1 MSVQEIFVLRP
12 LCALALTF
20 VMSIGTASAETVLRF
35 VPHSD
40 LKILDPVWTT
50 AYVTRNHGFMVYDT
64 LFALDAAGEIQPQM
78 AEGYTVTPDGLTY
91 QFRLRPGLVWHD
103 GLPVT
108 ADDCVASLRRWAARD
123 VMGQKLMTLV
133 AAMTPTSADTFVVQL
148 KEPTGLLLPSL
159 AKPSSIPAFMMPKRV
174 ASTDPTTQITDYTG
188 SGPFVFRKDLWQPGA
203 KVVYERFRDYRPRAE
218 PPSGLAGGKV
228 AKVDKVVWFPI
239 RDHQQAINAL
249 LANEVDYIEAPPHDL
264 YPLVEGDAA
273 AQLVDWNP
281 LGSQY
286 NFRFNTLHKPF
297 DDPRIR
303 QALLYAF
310 DQKQFLHA
318 VVGDEHYYKVCKA
331 IFICGTPLATEA
343 GMEDKLEGDLAKAR
357 ALLADA
363 HYDGTPIV
371 LLHSTDVQVLA
382 NLAPVAKAL
391 MERAGFKVDLQSMD
405 WQTLVARRAKK
416 DPPSKGGWHAYL
428 TTSASSDLLD
438 PLATTFL
445 NAACDGAAFGWPCD
459 ARIEQLR
466 DDFARASASA
476 DRKSLAEALQKRIVE
491 YPTHIHLGQWY
502 GPGASRRSVQ
512 GVVPAPVP
520 VLWNMSVE

>member
-1 MSVQEIFVLRP
+1 MVLRQ
-12 LCALALTF
+12 LCALALALAT
-20 VMSIGTASAETVLRF
+20 SIGAARAETVLRF

-64 LFALDAAGEIQPQM
+64 LFALDAAGEIRPQM
-78 AEGYTVTPDGLTY
+78 VEGYSVTPDGLTY
-91 QFRLRPGLVWHD
+91 RFTLREGLVWHD

-108 ADDCVASLRRWAARD
+108 AEDCVASLQRWAARD
-123 VMGQKLMTLV
+123 VMGQKLLTFV
-133 AAMTPTSADTFVVQL
+133 ADMTPTSAREFRVRL
-148 KEPTGLLLPSL
+148 KEPTGLLLQSM
-159 AKPSSIPAFMMPKRV
+159 AKPSSSPAFMMPKRV
-174 ASTDPTTQITDYTG
+174 AMTEPTTQITDYTG
-188 SGPFVFRKDLWQPGA
+188 SGPFMFRKDLWQPGA

-228 AKVDKVVWFPI
+228 AKVDKVVWLPI
-239 RDHQQAINAL
+239 SDHQQAINAL

-264 YPLVEGDAA
+264 YPLVKSDPATR
-273 AQLVDWNP
+273 LIDWNP

-297 DDPRIR
+297 DDPRVR

-310 DQKQFLHA
+310 DQEQFLRA
-318 VVGDEHYYKVCKA
+318 VVGDPHYYKVCKA
-331 IFICGTPLATEA
+331 MFICGTPLATEI
-343 GMEDKLEGDLAKAR
+343 GMEDKLNGDIAKAR

-363 HYDGTPIV
+363 NYDGTPIV

-391 MERAGFKVDLQSMD
+391 MEKAGFKVDLQSMD

-428 TTSASSDLLD
+428 TTSASSDLLN
-438 PLATTFL
+438 PVTTSFL
-445 NAACDGAAFGWPCD
+445 NTACDGAAFGWPCD

-466 DDFARASASA
+466 DAFARASASSVQ
-476 DRKSLAEALQKRIVE
+476 KSLVEALQQRVVE
-491 YPTHIHLGQWY
+491 YPTHVHLGQWY
-502 GPGASRRSVQ
+502 GPGAARKSVQ
-512 GVVPAPVP
+512 GIVPAPVP
-520 VLWNMSVE
+520 VLWNVSVD